1 MKSESLFAAKKPL
14 GGGPFS
20 ARRAPACA
28 KRVFRWLTTP
38 LCQVVSACLIT
49 VVAAPALI
57 AAPPPA
63 GDRWAE
69 LLREAQKQLDAI
81 SDIKTIQG
89 QLGQWLKTA
98 REQVNRRDIQA
109 WEAIRTREDW
119 EHFRDQRIAAL
130 KKSLGT
136 FPPPGEVKVHVTK
149 TIPGD
154 GFSIQNLVYESRPG
168 LWVTANLY
176 CPAKPQAA
184 PGILIIHSH
193 HNPKTQGELQDMG
206 MTWARAGCYV
216 LVPDQLGHGERR
228 QHPYADAKSYPGSF
242 KAGRQ
247 DYYFRYN
254 LALQLHLVGES
265 LIGWMANDMM
275 RGVDLL
281 LTKPGIDKTRIALLG
296 SVAGGGDPAGVTAAL
311 DPRIGVVAPFNF
323 GGPQPE
329 TKHPLPDDAERSFNY
344 LGGGS
349 WESTRGLR
357 LSGRDGFLPWVI
369 VGSVAPR
376 GLIHAHEFS
385 WDRER
390 DPVWK
395 RYQKIF
401 SFYDAADKLAFTH
414 GRGLLSGQPPEATH
428 CNNIGAEHRKGIH
441 AALAKWWKLPIP
453 VEYSKRLPS
462 EELQCLTPQVKTKI
476 EFTPV
481 HRLTAKLAEERCG
494 AAREQ
499 LASVAKDKQRER
511 LAHHWQTLLGGSAP
525 GAPKFSSRGDGKLGA
540 GVVVRNRWLKLK
552 DMTVPFM
559 ALVPRGER
567 PAVVIAVAQEGRAG
581 FLKNRSEHVEQL
593 LKHGIVVVIP
603 DLPGCGEGAPP
614 DSRGRTSGGTS
625 ASATAQ
631 MHGTTIPGLQLQC
644 LEEIVRQSAIDYRTL
659 REEASVALWGDS
671 FAPVNPPEPAPQAP
685 WDAAK
690 LPRQVE
696 PGGPLLA
703 LLTGALSDTPI
714 RAVYQRGGLIDYR
727 SVLDSPFLY
736 VPHDAVIPGA
746 LTTGDLDLLAAVYLE
761 RPGGPRLQIDAP
773 VTGVNRPASTDAIK
787 AFTSQ
792 LPAAA
797 AVASAAAR
805 ARVAPT
811 ILSPEELAA
820 WFRAALHSK

>member
-1 MKSESLFAAKKPL
+1 VIAAAVML
-14 GGGPFS
+14 
-20 ARRAPACA
+20 
-28 KRVFRWLTTP
+28 
-38 LCQVVSACLIT
+38 
-49 VVAAPALI
+49 VAAPA
-57 AAPPPA
+57 PA
-63 GDRWAE
+63 GE
-69 LLREAQKQLDAI
+69 LADALRELQGRLD
-81 SDIKTIQG
+81 DGEVKTIQG
-89 QLGQWLKTA
+89 QLGQYLKTA
-98 REQVNRRDIQA
+98 RQQVNRRDIQA
-109 WEAIRTREDW
+109 WESIRSRADW

-136 FPPPGEVKVHVTK
+136 FPPPGDVKVHVTK
-149 TIPGD
+149 TTPGD
-154 GFSIQNLVYESRPG
+154 GFVIENLVYESRPG

-281 LTKPGIDKTRIALLG
+281 LAKPGIDKNRIALLG

-329 TKHPLPDDAERSFNY
+329 TNYPLPEDAERSFNY

-369 VGSVAPR
+369 VGSVASR
-376 GLIHAHEFS
+376 GLMHAHEFA

-395 RYQKIF
+395 RYQRVF
-401 SFYDAADKLAFTH
+401 SFYDAGDKLTFAH

-441 AALAKWWKLPIP
+441 AALAKWWKLPVP
-453 VEYSKRLPS
+453 QEYSKRLPS
-462 EELQCLTPQVKTKI
+462 AELQCLTPELKAKI
-476 EFTPV
+476 DFTPV
-481 HRLTAKLAEERCG
+481 HRLAGKLAESRCT

-499 LASVAKDKQRER
+499 IARFPKDDQREHLTKR
-511 LAHHWQTLLGGSAP
+511 WHELLGTAP
-525 GAPKFSSRGDGKLGA
+525 LGDPEFLPRGDAKIEPDV
-540 GVVVRNRWLKLK
+540 GVRHGVLKLK
-552 DMTVPFM
+552 DFTVPFL
-559 ALVPRGER
+559 ALVPRR
-567 PAVVIAVAQEGRAG
+567 AKSTPVVIAVAQGGRAG
-581 FLKNRSEHVEQL
+581 FLKHRSAHLEQL
-593 LKHGIVVVIP
+593 LKSGIAVFIP
-603 DLPGCGEGAPP
+603 DLPGCGATAYPG
-614 DSRGRTSGGTS
+614 DSRGRTSASTS
-625 ASATAQ
+625 LSATAQ
-631 MHGTTIPGLQLQC
+631 MHGKTILGVQLQC
-644 LEEIVRQSAIDYRTL
+644 LEELIRLNAAGYRNL
-659 REEASVALWGDS
+659 HEPPRIAVWGDS

-690 LPRQVE
+690 LPRQAE

-703 LLTGALSDTPI
+703 LLAGSLSDTPI
-714 RAVYQRGGLIDYR
+714 RAVYQRGGLINYR
-727 SVLDSPFLY
+727 SVLESPFIYL
-736 VPHDAVIPGA
+736 PHDTVVPGA
-746 LTTGDLDLLAAVYLE
+746 LTAGDLDLLASVYVQ
-761 RPGGPRLQIDAP
+761 RRGAPRLRIEAP
-773 VTGVNRPASTDAIK
+773 VTGVNQLADAGTIK
-787 AFTSQ
+787 TFALRLSQ
-792 LPAAA
+792 AAA
-797 AVASAAAR
+797 ER
-805 ARVAPT
+805 THVAPT
-811 ILSPEELAA
+811 ASAPEDLAA
-820 WFRAALHSK
+820 WFRAALQRE